1 MRRLCKNEYSIDDTL
16 ELPNMLSSVPPL
28 PDNEEDVLYDVQSLS
43 INIPIEQTISCI
55 TKQIY
60 IQKNLMPIYLSEDY
74 RPNLLQYVLL
84 NLIIDLLH
92 K

>member
-1 MRRLCKNEYSIDDTL
+1 
-16 ELPNMLSSVPPL
+16 MLSSVPPL
-28 PDNEEDVLYDVQSLS
+28 PDNEEDVLYDVESLS
-43 INIPIEQTISCI
+43 INIPIEETISCI

-60 IQKNLMPIYLSEDY
+60 IQKNLMPNYLSEDY